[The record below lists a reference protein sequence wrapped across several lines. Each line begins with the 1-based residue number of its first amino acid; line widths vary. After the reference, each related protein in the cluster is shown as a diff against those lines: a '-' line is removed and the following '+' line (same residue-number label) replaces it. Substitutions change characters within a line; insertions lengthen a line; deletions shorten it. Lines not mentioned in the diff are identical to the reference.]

1 MLNPKNRKEQKTT
14 MVTLKKFYKDKV
26 LLRNLLLTAVILAVI
41 RLFYVIPTPGV
52 NMSYFK
58 ALLESNDALSFMD
71 TLTGNGLSNL
81 SVMMLNVTP
90 YITASIIMQLMSN
103 VFTKL
108 RDMQRGMR
116 DEQKRYEKIT
126 VILGIILAFAEST
139 ALSIG
144 YGQKGMFIEYQWYW
158 ILLVAA
164 IWTAGAAFSSIM
176 GKFIHDKFDLNG
188 TSLILLLN
196 ILAGYPSD
204 AKSLYTAF
212 MEGEETPV
220 MLGIGLIL
228 LLVIIALFIFSYY
241 IQESER
247 PIKINYST
255 KTSISGNKQ
264 TGEFPIKL
272 CPGSV
277 VPVIFASSIMTTPVL
292 VASAFVDTS
301 GLWAQIL
308 SPSCWFTPDNWLPT
322 IGAGIYVLLIFGF
335 SFYYV
340 SLTMDPKEIAENLKK
355 NGGTIAG
362 IRPGQSTAQYLKKRI
377 YEVVA
382 LGAVALI
389 IIALIP
395 VVLSGIFSLSRTAF
409 LGTSVIITVGVM
421 CEIKHYILAHI
432 RQVGY
437 SPVMNKGGLF

>member
-1 MLNPKNRKEQKTT
+1 MTTFKN
-14 MVTLKKFYKDKV
+14 FYKDKV
-26 LLRNLLLTAVILAVI
+26 LLRNLLFTGIILAVI

-103 VFTKL
+103 IFAKL

-126 VILGIILAFAEST
+126 VILGIVLAFMEST

-176 GKFIHDKFDLNG
+176 GKFIHDKYDLNG
-188 TSLILLLN
+188 ISLILLLN
-196 ILAGYPSD
+196 ILASYPSD

-212 MEGEETPV
+212 MEGHRKIV

-228 LLVIIALFIFSYY
+228 LLIIIALFIFSYY
-241 IQESER
+241 IQESKR

-255 KTSISGNKQ
+255 KTNITGNKQ

-277 VPVIFASSIMTTPVL
+277 VPIIFASSIMTTPVL
-292 VASAFVDTS
+292 VASAFTDTS
-301 GLWAQIL
+301 KLWAQIL
-308 SPSCWFTPDNWLPT
+308 SPSCWFVPDNWLPT
-322 IGAGIYVLLIFGF
+322 VGAAIYVLLIFGF

-340 SLTMDPKEIAENLKK
+340 GMTMDSKEIAENLKK

-377 YEVVA
+377 NEMVA
-382 LGAVALI
+382 LGAVALT

-395 VVLSGIFSLSRTAF
+395 IVLSGIFSLSRTAF

-421 CEIKHYILAHI
+421 CEIKNYILSHI
-432 RQVGY
+432 KQVGY
-437 SPVMNKGGLF
+437 SSVMNKGGLF

>member
-1 MLNPKNRKEQKTT
+1 MTT
-14 MVTLKKFYKDKV
+14 FKKFYKDKV
-26 LLRNLLLTAVILAVI
+26 LLRNLLFTGIILAVI

-103 VFTKL
+103 IFAKL

-126 VILGIILAFAEST
+126 VILGIVLAFMEST

-176 GKFIHDKFDLNG
+176 GKFIHDKYDLNG

-196 ILAGYPSD
+196 ILASYPSD

-212 MEGEETPV
+212 MEGRRKIV

-228 LLVIIALFIFSYY
+228 LLIIIALFIFSYY
-241 IQESER
+241 IQESKR

-255 KTSISGNKQ
+255 KTSITGNKQ

-277 VPVIFASSIMTTPVL
+277 VPIIFASSIMTTPVL
-292 VASAFVDTS
+292 VASAFTDTS
-301 GLWAQIL
+301 KLWAQIL
-308 SPSCWFTPDNWLPT
+308 SPSCWFVPDNWLPT
-322 IGAGIYVLLIFGF
+322 VGAAIYVLLIFGF

-340 SLTMDPKEIAENLKK
+340 GMTMDSKEIAENLKK

-377 YEVVA
+377 NEMVA

-395 VVLSGIFSLSRTAF
+395 IVLSGIFSLSRTAF

-421 CEIKHYILAHI
+421 CEIKNYILSHI
-432 RQVGY
+432 KQVGY
-437 SPVMNKGGLF
+437 SSVMNKGGLF